1 MQALNPVFVMV
12 FIPIFET
19 LIYPAVEA
27 MGCSVT
33 PLRKMSVGMLLTGL
47 SFVIIALLQ
56 VRMSAST
63 PESLSAG
70 LPCMSIAVPMLTS

>member
-1 MQALNPVFVMV
+1 MQALNPIIVMV

-27 MGCSVT
+27 MGCAVT

-56 VRMSAST
+56 VRMLVST
-63 PESLSAG
+63 PESHSAA
-70 LPCMSIAVPMLTS
+70 LPCMSLAVPK